1 MERYD
6 IVVKTFSGLENA
18 LFKEA
23 YDLGFT
29 KELEKLNRG
38 IRFRGTLEDVY
49 KANLFL
55 RTALKVLINIASFPV
70 KNEREL
76 YEGVKKINWFKYLTL
91 SQTLSVEAI
100 GQSDV
105 INNTHFIALRTKDA
119 IVDVF
124 REKYGQ
130 RPDID
135 RRNADLPIVIYMA
148 HKDAYLYLNTS
159 GEPLFKRGYRQMA
172 GIAPLNELL
181 AAGILL
187 YSQWDKTM
195 PLLDPMCGSGTIP
208 IEAAM
213 IANNIPPNFYR
224 KSFAFQNWRTFD
236 YDLWKQIRNAVTF
249 SKTPQKTMIL
259 GYDKQAEMIDVAK
272 TNAENAKVDKYIQFE
287 QHDFFDI
294 DSSIEN
300 GMIVFNP
307 PYNKRIKLE
316 DSKQYYQLLGRHLKF
331 KFQGN
336 AVCIFAAKDSG
347 VKFLGLKPDKKIP
360 LFNDNMDGQVLYF
373 NIYKGRR
380 DETK

>member
-135 RRNADLPIVIYMA
+135 RRNADLPIVIYIA
-148 HKDAYLYLNTS
+148 HKKAYLYLNTS

>member
-1 MERYD
+1 MLVIPSNLNPSILNSSIQNFKLDKRNF
-6 IVVKTFSGLENA
+6 KTSGLP
-18 LFKEA
+18 
-23 YDLGFT
+23 
-29 KELEKLNRG
+29 
-38 IRFRGTLEDVY
+38 
-49 KANLFL
+49 
-55 RTALKVLINIASFPV
+55 INIASFPV